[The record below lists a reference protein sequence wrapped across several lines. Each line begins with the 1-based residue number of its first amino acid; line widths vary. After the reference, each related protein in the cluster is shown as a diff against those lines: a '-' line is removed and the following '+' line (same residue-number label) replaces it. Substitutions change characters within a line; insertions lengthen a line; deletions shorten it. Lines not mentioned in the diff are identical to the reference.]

1 MGRTYGALV
10 LAGGNARRM
19 EGRSKALLRLDQGAF
34 LSRLEKALGG
44 FEEKLLSKMAPLIFL
59 CLCGIFQF
67 ANVEFCAILIVYVKF
82 L

>member
-1 MGRTYGALV
+1 MFFIPFDLKETAFFLFAL
-10 LAGGNARRM
+10 RF
-19 EGRSKALLRLDQGAF
+19 F
-34 LSRLEKALGG
+34 LSRLEEALGG